1 MFLLDT
7 NIISAM
13 APSKTVGRAALADW
27 LDQASDHL
35 FLSVITASE
44 ITSGIAKAER
54 EGATKKTALL
64 REWWQAVEYL
74 YNERILP
81 FDLRTAH
88 AAGTILDRA
97 RAHQPGFEDIAI
109 AAMAEV
115 HGLTI
120 LTDNERHFAPL
131 GVPMLN
137 PLKTLPS
144 LPAVEGAPHLA

>member
-13 APSKTVGRAALADW
+13 APSKKNDRRALVDW
-27 LDQASDHL
+27 LDNASNHL
-35 FLSVITASE
+35 FLSVVTASE

-54 EGATKKTALL
+54 EGATSKTALL
-64 REWWQAVEYL
+64 RQWWQAIEYL

-81 FDLRTAH
+81 FDLRAAH
-88 AAGTILDRA
+88 AAGSILDRA
-97 RAHQPGFEDIAI
+97 RAHRPGFEDIAI
-109 AAMAEV
+109 AATAEV
-115 HGLTI
+115 HGLII

-137 PLKTLPS
+137 PLKV
-144 LPAVEGAPHLA
+144 LPALPVEQPPQS

>member
-13 APSKTVGRAALADW
+13 APSKKIERAELAAW
-27 LDQASDHL
+27 LDQASKHL
-35 FLSVITASE
+35 YLSVVTASE
-44 ITSGIAKAER
+44 ITSGIEKAER
-54 EGATKKTALL
+54 EGAAKKAALL
-64 REWWQAVEYL
+64 RQWWQAIEYL
-74 YNERILP
+74 YGERVLA
-81 FDLRTAH
+81 FDLRAAR
-88 AAGTILDRA
+88 AAGIILDRA

-109 AAMAEV
+109 AATAEV

-137 PLKTLPS
+137 PLKALPP
-144 LPAVEGAPHLA
+144 LPIERSQS